1 MTPQEARADSTVSS
15 MAEFLSSLLL
25 DAERLD
31 KTLQQVHAD
40 IREAKEHLRSRLYA
54 LRLADDAAFRSD
66 VDRLAEDLTAG
77 EAPPTFSLEEVRERQ
92 IQASQA

>member
-1 MTPQEARADSTVSS
+1 MTPQEAGADSTVSS
-15 MAEFLSSLLL
+15 MTEFLSALLS

-31 KTLQQVHAD
+31 KTLEQVHAD

-66 VDRLAEDLTAG
+66 VDRLAEELAAG
-77 EAPPTFSLEEVRERQ
+77 EAPSTFSLDEVLERQ
-92 IQASQA
+92 IQATQA